1 MLWQNENNLRLLTIS
16 RAIGLFKKCKIKKS
30 VLELVAS
37 ALLALEGKLVFSG
50 KLLVVGR
57 YEQCSQVCSM

>member
-1 MLWQNENNLRLLTIS
+1 MRLLTIS

-30 VLELVAS
+30 VFELVAF
-37 ALLALEGKLVFSG
+37 AVLASEGELVFSG

-57 YEQCSQVCSM
+57 YEAQPAAM

>member
-1 MLWQNENNLRLLTIS
+1 MLWQNENNLRLLTTS

-50 KLLVVGR
+50 KLLAVGR
-57 YEQCSQVCSM
+57 YEAQPAAM